1 MHAPPPPRRNL
12 RGLPARSG
20 PILRAACAELNV
32 RDHVVLVTG
41 AGQGMGRAH
50 SLALARRGA
59 TVGVLDNEDR
69 PASETCAQIAA
80 EGGRALRLEV
90 DIADRAQTEAA
101 VAELHDR
108 FGRLDAIVSNAG
120 TVHSN
125 AGLTDT
131 DDEDW
136 GRTIAV
142 HVGGALNVTRA
153 GLPMLVRSPSPRV
166 VIVSSMWA
174 QRGPG
179 FGYAYCA
186 AKGALLAFARNLAV
200 EFGPQGVCVNAVTPG
215 SVPTRMA
222 ADYGPQDIARD
233 SLDIPLGRWGQAE
246 EISELVCFL
255 ASPAASYITGQTIAI
270 NGGQVIAGY

>member
-1 MHAPPPPRRNL
+1 M
-12 RGLPARSG
+12 
-20 PILRAACAELNV
+20 

-41 AGQGMGRAH
+41 AGQGMGRVH

-59 TVGVLDNEDR
+59 TVGVLDNEAQ
-69 PASETCAQIAA
+69 PASETCAQIESA
-80 EGGRALRLEV
+80 GGRAIRLVV
-90 DIADRAQTEAA
+90 DVADRVRTEEA
-101 VAELHDR
+101 VAELHGR

-120 TVHSN
+120 TVHTN
-125 AGLTDT
+125 AGLLDT

-142 HVGGALNVTRA
+142 HVGGALNICRA
-153 GLPMLVRSPSPRV
+153 GIPLLIHSPYPRV

-200 EFGPQGVCVNAVTPG
+200 EFGPQGVCINAVTPG

-222 ADYGPQDIARD
+222 ADYGPEEIARD
-233 SLDIPLGRWGQAE
+233 SLDIPLRRWGEAE

-255 ASPAASYITGQTIAI
+255 ASPAASYMTGQTIAI